1 MYKIQPK
8 TVFVGKSIK
17 YLPTCH
23 STNDFCQQLAES
35 NSIENGFCV
44 YTDFQ
49 TSGRGQRG
57 NIWEGEVGKNI
68 MMSIFLKPDFM
79 KAADQ
84 FQVNIAVSLGIYR
97 AILLFIKEISNQKLQ
112 ILFDNLKIKWP
123 NDVYFEDNK
132 IGGILIENTILGS
145 NLSSSVI
152 GIGLNVNQLVFENTK
167 ASSLK
172 KVLGLVNDLEISQI
186 MKLIFE
192 QIECSYLQLKMGEL
206 EQLKNEYLNRLFRI
220 HEWHYFRKNGYVFNG
235 KIIGI
240 DNYGRLE
247 VETESDIDFFDFKE
261 IEFVI

>member
-23 STNDFCQQLAES
+23 STNDFCQQLTES
-35 NSIENGFCV
+35 DSIENGFCV

-49 TSGRGQRG
+49 ISGRGQRG
-57 NIWEGEVGKNI
+57 NIWEGEAGKNI
-68 MMSIFLKPDFM
+68 MMSIFLKPDFI

-84 FQVNIAVSLGIYR
+84 FQINIAVSLGIYR
-97 AILLFIKEISNQKLQ
+97 ALLLFAKEISNQKLQ
-112 ILFDNLKIKWP
+112 ILYNNLKIKWP
-123 NDVYFEDNK
+123 NDVYFGDNK

-145 NLSSSVI
+145 YLSSSII

-167 ASSLK
+167 ANSLK
-172 KVLGLVNDLEISQI
+172 KILNSLNDLEISQI

-192 QIECSYLQLKMGEL
+192 QIEKSYLQLKIGEF
-206 EQLKNEYLNRLFRI
+206 EQLKNEYLNRLFRAN
-220 HEWHYFRKNGYVFNG
+220 EWHSFRKNGYVFNG

-247 VETESDIDFFDFKE
+247 VETESAVDYFDFKE
-261 IEFVI
+261 IEFIT